1 MTTRTI
7 LQGDRLG
14 SKESVEEGLACR
26 LGRLGLLLVLLRLD
40 TLLLDYSDSR
50 VSICDSEV
58 TPGTYEAPAC
68 GRSSRRGSGGR
79 ERPC

>member
-40 TLLLDYSDSR
+40 ALLLDCRCRTISL
-50 VSICDSEV
+50 
-58 TPGTYEAPAC
+58 
-68 GRSSRRGSGGR
+68 GSAI
-79 ERPC
+79 